1 MVALT
6 CAVTRT
12 MCGVGEGS
20 FTGVYE
26 GVLLRVVES
35 LRSGYPADGPRP
47 NRVGPIMAPRGR
59 AGGAVTITMR

>member
-26 GVLLRVVES
+26 GVFLRVVES

-47 NRVGPIMAPRGR
+47 NRVGRLWPR
-59 AGGAVTITMR
+59 AGAPGTE